1 MTYIVDYV
9 ILFSLC
15 ISSLPDDTDF
25 WANSGEVTTCIWKR
39 KICMN
44 TEKVTRGILLI
55 YQKCRITLS
64 LNNRSVLFVYCF
76 GLVSAPFLLEVP
88 TTYPL
93 IGNQLPNPY
102 TRVGGGK
109 HVFTVQLRPIRRYI
123 SALMHS
129 LELRCVKSFNLSHQ
143 TRRYNTAWVKIFFY
157 ETEL

>member
-1 MTYIVDYV
+1 
-9 ILFSLC
+9 
-15 ISSLPDDTDF
+15 
-25 WANSGEVTTCIWKR
+25 
-39 KICMN
+39 MN

-102 TRVGGGK
+102 TRVRGGK

-123 SALMHS
+123 SALMPLS
-129 LELRCVKSFNLSHQ
+129 RAALRQKL
-143 TRRYNTAWVKIFFY
+143 
-157 ETEL
+157 

>member
-25 WANSGEVTTCIWKR
+25 WAYSGEVTTCIWKR
-39 KICMN
+39 KIW
-44 TEKVTRGILLI
+44 TLKKLHEEYLI

-109 HVFTVQLRPIRRYI
+109 HVFTVQLRPIRRSICCVASKALIWAIRQGGTIQLEWRFFFTKQNCSAII
-123 SALMHS
+123 SS
-129 LELRCVKSFNLSHQ
+129 LK
-143 TRRYNTAWVKIFFY
+143 
-157 ETEL
+157 